1 MKNALPGYKYDKLMN
16 VLRTGN
22 GSSQDMREIQD
33 MKKRAELSDHYSYRH
48 RILSV
53 NYVFINNLITITF
66 SIFFN
71 SIFVS
76 VIISHTPAIT
86 LSTTIP
92 NITTI

>member
-1 MKNALPGYKYDKLMN
+1 MYYMKNALPGYKYDKLMN

-53 NYVFINNLITITF
+53 NYVFINKYISRT
-66 SIFFN
+66 SIIKSYVSFFCFN
-71 SIFVS
+71 FFI
-76 VIISHTPAIT
+76 
-86 LSTTIP
+86 
-92 NITTI
+92 